1 TDDPPYNPWGAC
13 SYPVNAQVFCNVK
26 LNDPK
31 DPDGTFVN
39 SEGNPRIGTIT
50 DGLSNT
56 IFIGEKYARCTNS
69 VFNGGSYWAY
79 WNALAAPTPHFG
91 PKHPGFAVSYFDKG
105 VNSIG
110 PQSKFLLQPNPYL
123 GNCDPNRA
131 STGHTGGM
139 QVGLGDGS
147 VRSLAA
153 SISGTTW
160 WAALTPNKG
169 DLLSG
174 DW

>member
-1 TDDPPYNPWGAC
+1 EGIIPDALGTVYYFLLPFFEQDNLYRQSKDYLDPPTNQFYGYYPPYQHHYSDAIKTLVCPSDPSVDTTGQVTDDQTATDDPPYNPWGAC

-79 WNALAAPTPHFG
+79 WN
-91 PKHPGFAVSYFDKG
+91 
-105 VNSIG
+105 
-110 PQSKFLLQPNPYL
+110 
-123 GNCDPNRA
+123 
-131 STGHTGGM
+131 
-139 QVGLGDGS
+139 
-147 VRSLAA
+147 
-153 SISGTTW
+153 
-160 WAALTPNKG
+160 
-169 DLLSG
+169 
-174 DW
+174 